1 MSSYTL
7 PRPRYRTSRV
17 GVPAVPH
24 DASWI
29 QVHAMKFIG
38 WTTTFLVL
46 CLLVWLS
53 AIAAAIWLRVLCT
66 LLIAMVGVIA
76 GLRIATRSTSSYIAD
91 LQRVNKVLCDQQ
103 HELEEANAILLKQI
117 SAESPVESASPSE
130 GS

>member
-1 MSSYTL
+1 
-7 PRPRYRTSRV
+7 
-17 GVPAVPH
+17 
-24 DASWI
+24 
-29 QVHAMKFIG
+29 
-38 WTTTFLVL
+38 
-46 CLLVWLS
+46 
-53 AIAAAIWLRVLCT
+53 
-66 LLIAMVGVIA
+66 MVGVIA

>member
-1 MSSYTL
+1 
-7 PRPRYRTSRV
+7 
-17 GVPAVPH
+17 
-24 DASWI
+24 
-29 QVHAMKFIG
+29 
-38 WTTTFLVL
+38 
-46 CLLVWLS
+46 
-53 AIAAAIWLRVLCT
+53 
-66 LLIAMVGVIA
+66 VIA